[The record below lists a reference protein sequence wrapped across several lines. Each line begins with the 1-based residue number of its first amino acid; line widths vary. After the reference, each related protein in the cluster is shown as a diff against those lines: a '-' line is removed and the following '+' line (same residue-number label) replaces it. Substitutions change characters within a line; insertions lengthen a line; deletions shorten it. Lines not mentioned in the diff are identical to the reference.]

1 MMVIPLSELRKKL
14 DRHGYIPQSCED
26 NDELIQLLDIRGP
39 TPAGVLHHDNIL
51 HWLSESDLWNERFPS
66 RPLSR
71 ADQYPLRLAL
81 EIHSTLALAES
92 RTVTALADCNHYPP
106 GKFHHLRQLLASVL
120 YDFALRLTTFRFDS
134 ANPQLPGGLFP
145 VINDLRQLAD
155 DIFSDHNQKRPVER
169 VEMDRLATIFAR
181 IHLRFDEW
189 CADPIPRMLRS
200 R

>member
-14 DRHGYIPQSCED
+14 DRHGYIPQSRED

-39 TPAGVLHHDNIL
+39 TPAGVLHHDNSL
-51 HWLSESDLWNERFPS
+51 HWLSESDLWNERFSS

-106 GKFHHLRQLLASVL
+106 ENFTICASCWHR
-120 YDFALRLTTFRFDS
+120 YFTI
-134 ANPQLPGGLFP
+134 LP
-145 VINDLRQLAD
+145 
-155 DIFSDHNQKRPVER
+155 
-169 VEMDRLATIFAR
+169 
-181 IHLRFDEW
+181 
-189 CADPIPRMLRS
+189 CA
-200 R
+200 

>member
-39 TPAGVLHHDNIL
+39 TPAGVLHHDSIL
-51 HWLSESDLWNERFPS
+51 HWLSESDLWNERFSS

-71 ADQYPLRLAL
+71 ADQYPLRLAM

-106 GKFHHLRQLLASVL
+106 ENFTICASCWHR
-120 YDFALRLTTFRFDS
+120 YFTI
-134 ANPQLPGGLFP
+134 LPY
-145 VINDLRQLAD
+145 A
-155 DIFSDHNQKRPVER
+155 
-169 VEMDRLATIFAR
+169 
-181 IHLRFDEW
+181 
-189 CADPIPRMLRS
+189 
-200 R
+200 